1 MYITLEIKK
10 DWIYLFS
17 EKVKLIN
24 LGLMKWKFLKRNWSI
39 MAEYDRMIGKP
50 NLNLFSKFIF

>member
-17 EKVKLIN
+17 EKVELLN
-24 LGLMKWKFLKRNWSI
+24 LGLMKWKFLKRRNWSI
-39 MAEYDRMIGKP
+39 MAEYDGDDR
-50 NLNLFSKFIF
+50 